1 MVAVG
6 FAVGFRFH
14 AGFARLVLGVA
25 VLLLFGF
32 ALSWIFA
39 IIGLAT
45 RNAEATQAAAFPLM
59 ALLVFASSGFV
70 PVASMPGWLQP
81 FARNQPVSV
90 TIAAMRRLVLAPMSP
105 QQYDVLGMSGST
117 WSVVLK
123 SLAWSAAIV
132 AVFAP
137 LAVAVYRRAS

>member
-1 MVAVG
+1 
-6 FAVGFRFH
+6 
-14 AGFARLVLGVA
+14 
-25 VLLLFGF
+25 
-32 ALSWIFA
+32 
-39 IIGLAT
+39 
-45 RNAEATQAAAFPLM
+45 
-59 ALLVFASSGFV
+59 
-70 PVASMPGWLQP
+70 
-81 FARNQPVSV
+81 
-90 TIAAMRRLVLAPMSP
+90 MRRLVLAPMSP